1 MAVED
6 KHISYRIYLVAFAMF
21 LMAIAIVVK
30 LTNIQWVEGDYYRK
44 LAKERTVKNFVIP
57 ANKGNIYSSDG
68 SLLATS
74 IPNYVVRFDAV
85 APKTE
90 AFEQNVKSLA
100 DSLSFLLGKPSS
112 FYQSEFRKARA
123 NKNRYLL
130 VARNLSFTDYM
141 KIKSFPLFNF
151 GAYKGGIITE
161 QKTIREHPIGK
172 IAERTIG
179 YERITPEG
187 KPDGKGI
194 EWAYRKYLNGKDGKI
209 LKQKIA
215 KGQWKPIRD
224 VNEVEPQD
232 GGDIISTID
241 VYIQDIAHH
250 ALLKQ
255 LQLYDADHG
264 CVVVMETKTGFV
276 KAISNLGR
284 SKKREKGLPKDSVAD
299 YYETTNYAIA
309 ESHEPGSTYKLGDL
323 IALLDDKKID
333 TSAIFDTNGGII
345 TYSGKKVRD
354 SHEGGYGKI
363 SLARGFEVSSNTVM
377 VQAVYNNYKDDPA
390 QFVNHLNEW
399 GLNKRLGLPFKGEGR
414 PFIPQPG
421 DKHWSAISLPW
432 MAFGYGV
439 SITPLQTLTFYN
451 AVANNGQMVKP
462 QFVSEI
468 KEWNKTIKK
477 FNKVVMNPKIC
488 SDEALLKVRSVLEN
502 VVKRGTGSKLYSKD
516 FSMAGKTG
524 TAQANY
530 NKKDGTEKHYI
541 SSFVGYFPADN
552 PKYSCIVVVHEPNTS
567 KNNYYGADVAGP
579 VFKRIAQK
587 IFTDAPS
594 MNEIKNLNRKN
605 AKQEKDY
612 DEYYTKAQTKQKL
625 IPNLKGMAGMD
636 AVALLGNL
644 GVKVKVIGIG
654 KVKRQ
659 SIKPGENLDK
669 NTTIILELS

>member
-6 KHISYRIYLVAFAMF
+6 KHISYRMYLVAFAMF
-21 LMAIAIVVK
+21 VMAVAITVK

-74 IPNYVVRFDAV
+74 IPNYTIRFDAV
-85 APKTE
+85 APKGE
-90 AFEQNVKSLA
+90 AFEKNVKALA
-100 DSLSFLLGKPSS
+100 DSLSILLGKPASN
-112 FYQSEFRKARA
+112 FQSELRKARA
-123 NKNRYLL
+123 NKSRYFL
-130 VARNLSFTDYM
+130 VARDLSYTEYM
-141 KIKSFPLFNF
+141 KIKSFPLFNL

-161 QKTIREHPIGK
+161 QKTIREYPIGK
-172 IAERTIG
+172 IAWRTIG
-179 YERITPEG
+179 YERESENAG
-187 KPDGKGI
+187 HYGKGI
-194 EWAYRKYLNGKDGKI
+194 EWAYRRYLNGKDGKI

-232 GGDIISTID
+232 GYDVNSTID

-255 LQLYDADHG
+255 LKLYDADHG
-264 CVVVMETKTGFV
+264 CVVVMETKTGYI
-276 KAISNLGR
+276 KAIANLGR
-284 SKKREKGLPKDSVAD
+284 DNKTDST
-299 YYETTNYAIA
+299 YYETENYAIR
-309 ESHEPGSTYKLGDL
+309 ESHEPGSTYKLADL
-323 IALLDDKKID
+323 MALLDDKKID
-333 TSAIFDTNGGII
+333 TSEVYDSHGGTVI
-345 TYSGKKVRD
+345 YSGKKVRD
-354 SHEGGYGKI
+354 SHDGGYGKI

-377 VQAVYNNYKDDPA
+377 VQAVYNNYKNDPK
-390 QFVNHLNEW
+390 QFVEHLNDW
-399 GLNKRLGLPFKGEGR
+399 GLNKPLGLPFEGEGK
-414 PFIPQPG
+414 PYVPQPG

-451 AVANNGQMVKP
+451 AVANNGVMVKP

-477 FNKVVMNPKIC
+477 FDPIVINTKIC
-488 SDEALLKVRSVLEN
+488 SDEALKKVRAVLAN
-502 VVKRGTGSKLYSKD
+502 VVKKGTGAKLYSKD
-516 FSMAGKTG
+516 FPMAGKTG

-530 NKKDGTEKHYI
+530 NKKDGTAKHYI
-541 SSFVGYFPADN
+541 SSFVGYFPAND

-594 MNEIKNLNRKN
+594 MNEIKNLNKKDPKVEKDYSEYYT
-605 AKQEKDY
+605 AAQEKDSVV
-612 DEYYTKAQTKQKL
+612 
-625 IPNLKGMAGMD
+625 PNLKGMAGMD

-644 GVKVKVIGIG
+644 GMKVKVIGIG
-654 KVKRQ
+654 KVKKQ
-659 SIKPGENLDK
+659 SIQPGQNVDK
-669 NTTIILELS
+669 NATIILELS